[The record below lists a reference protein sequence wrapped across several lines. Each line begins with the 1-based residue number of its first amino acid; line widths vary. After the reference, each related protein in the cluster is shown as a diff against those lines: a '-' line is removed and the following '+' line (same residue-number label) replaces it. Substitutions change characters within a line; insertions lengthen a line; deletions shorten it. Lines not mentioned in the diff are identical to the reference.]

1 MGCTSAVAA
10 ACILRNVVVE
20 WAVASR
26 VVEWAVA
33 SRVVEWA
40 VACRV
45 VVRRTR
51 IARLAPVLITSR
63 FQMFNLSMRTGLFK
77 G

>member
-33 SRVVEWA
+33 SRVV
-40 VACRV
+40 
-45 VVRRTR
+45 VRRTR
-51 IARLAPVLITSR
+51 IAGLAPVLITSR
-63 FQMFNLSMRTGLFK
+63 FQMFNLSMGTGLIK
-77 G
+77 GSQT